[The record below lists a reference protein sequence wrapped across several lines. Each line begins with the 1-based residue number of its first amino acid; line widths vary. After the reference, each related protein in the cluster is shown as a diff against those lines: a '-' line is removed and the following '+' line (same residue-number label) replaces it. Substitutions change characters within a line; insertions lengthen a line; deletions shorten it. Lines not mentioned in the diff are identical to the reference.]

1 MHPALT
7 FSSKKILCGDKGVE
21 ATLPDLKGEWNFQN
35 KTLFHLDETDEIYQG
50 YGKRTSAYP
59 YRQYNAYSRNISE
72 KAVRIIILENDYLK
86 AVFIPDF
93 GGRLWELWDKSTGE
107 NLLYTNDVIRP
118 SNLAICNAWFSGGVE
133 WNIGMIGHTPFTMEP
148 MFVSTLEDEHGNPIL
163 RMYEYERIRNVT
175 YQMDFWLEENCPY
188 LKCRMR
194 ITNQTNDVVPM
205 YWWSNIAVPEYPG
218 GRVIVPAEEAYT
230 SSNADVSKTSVPY
243 VDGND
248 ISLYNQIPSQVD
260 YFFNIPEDVYHYEAN
275 INANGYGLV
284 QYSTKRLRGRKI
296 FSWGANR
303 GSSRWQEWLTND
315 AGRYVEIQGG
325 LGKTQ
330 YGCIPM
336 APCTA
341 WEWMEY
347 YGPLHIDN
355 FADHADFE
363 SAKAFM
369 QKEAARVIGPDS
381 IYSNGGIE
389 AELKMRKPLALTKG
403 KLVSTGSGYAIT
415 ENLIRQ
421 QLQMTALPEHLDF
434 SSDDTRQTE
443 WNQLLTTGTFPSP
456 DAEST
461 PLDYCGNEYIYKK
474 LKEYTSQNP
483 DNWYAWFQKSCYEYY
498 IQNYSQAAASIDQ
511 SLQCCESSVGLY
523 IKALVSVQDKDSETA
538 RQILHKAC
546 LLRKSDL
553 SFLKDAFR
561 LALECDSSDLII
573 EIYES
578 LDESLKKDG
587 RLRFNYITALE
598 NTGNEKKAFELLT
611 ENDGLELADLREC
624 DGGVGTLWQKLH
636 NNLYP
641 DCAEKTPY
649 VFHFNAFDASDK

>member
-1 MHPALT
+1 MHPILT
-7 FSSKKILCGDKGVE
+7 FSTKKILCGDKGTE

-50 YGKRTSAYP
+50 YGKRSSAYP
-59 YRQYNAYSRNISE
+59 YRQYNAYTRAVSE
-72 KAVRIIILENDYLK
+72 KEMRIIILENEFLK
-86 AVFIPDF
+86 AVFLPEL
-93 GGRLWELWDKSTGE
+93 GGRLWELWDKTTGE

-118 SNLAICNAWFSGGVE
+118 GNLAICNAWFSGGVE

-148 MFVSTLEDEHGNPIL
+148 MFVNTLADEHGNPVL

-175 YQMDFWLEENCPY
+175 YQMDFWLEESCPY

-194 ITNQTNDVVPM
+194 IVNQTDDVVPM

-218 GRVIVPAEEAYT
+218 GRVIVPAKEAYT
-230 SSNADVSKTSVPY
+230 SSNADVSKISVPY

-260 YFFNIPEDVYHYEAN
+260 YFFNIPENVYHYEAN
-275 INANGYGLV
+275 INADGYGLV
-284 QYSTKRLRGRKI
+284 QYSTKRLQGRKI
-296 FSWGANR
+296 FSWGTNR
-303 GSSRWQEWLTND
+303 GSARWQEWLTES
-315 AGRYVEIQGG
+315 AGRYIEIQGG

-347 YGPLHIDN
+347 YGPLHIEN
-355 FADHADFE
+355 PADHADFE

-389 AELKMRKPLALTKG
+389 TELKERKPLALTKG
-403 KLVSTGSGYAIT
+403 TPISSGSGYALT

-421 QLQMTALPEHLDF
+421 QNQMAVLPEHLDF
-434 SSDDTRQTE
+434 TSEDVRQTE
-443 WNQLLTTGTFPSP
+443 WNQLLMTGDFPCP
-456 DAEST
+456 EPEST
-461 PLDYCGNEYIYKK
+461 PPDYCGNEYLYKK
-474 LKEYTSQNP
+474 LTDYTVQNP
-483 DNWYAWFQKSCYEYY
+483 GNWYAWFHKGCYECYT
-498 IQNYSQAAASIDQ
+498 QNYADAASSIEK
-511 SLQCCESSVGLY
+511 SLSCRESSVGLY
-523 IKALVSVQDKDSETA
+523 IKALLSVQKKDFETA
-538 RQILHKAC
+538 TLSLEKAC

-553 SFLKDAFR
+553 SFLKDGFR
-561 LALECDSSDLII
+561 LALDCNASDLII
-573 EIYES
+573 RIYES
-578 LDESLKKDG
+578 LDETLKTDE
-587 RLRFNYITALE
+587 RLKFCYITALR
-598 NTGNEKKAFELLT
+598 NIGKNEKAFALLT
-611 ENDGLELADLREC
+611 ENGGLELADLREC
-624 DGGVGTLWQKLH
+624 DGGIGTLWQKLH

-641 DCAEKTPY
+641 DSVEKTPY
-649 VFHFNAFDASDK
+649 VFHFNAFDATDK